1 MLADCHFLSQ
11 AALVRGQ
18 WGLGVINTEDL
29 ESRGQQGYSKLRPL
43 GHMHPLQGKYLASCR
58 RERNQVDRGI
68 QMGLKP

>member
-29 ESRGQQGYSKLRPL
+29 ESRGQQGYS
-43 GHMHPLQGKYLASCR
+43 
-58 RERNQVDRGI
+58 
-68 QMGLKP
+68 